1 MARLAVVHPQYVV
14 NGGAEA
20 VSLNVMEA
28 LQDEHSLTLFTNHEP
43 SFDSLNQYY
52 DTAVDSS
59 RVSVRTPPV
68 VPEYIDRFGEQHGLV
83 MYALLNR
90 YVRRHTDAFDLV
102 VGTYNELACEIP
114 SIQYIHHPL
123 YDITEQH
130 LDPRGNQGVR
140 SHYKRLSRSIAG
152 VSDATMAD
160 PSTTLLTNSDWM
172 GANVE
177 RSYGA
182 RPQTVYPPVEA
193 ESFSP
198 PPVEEQSPNF
208 VAVGRISE
216 DKQLLRSIEILHRI
230 RDRGHDITLQIAG
243 PLPDTEYADRV
254 RTAAAR
260 HAFVTLEGPLARD
273 ELVELIEQN
282 RYAIHGKEYEHFGIV
297 VAEFLAGGC
306 LPFAPNTGGQCE
318 ILNQH
323 DELLYESADDAVET
337 IDRVLSSS
345 EHESALR
352 AGLPSVEDEY
362 GQSRFQREISDIV
375 ASAL

>member
-20 VSLNVMEA
+20 VSLNVIEA

-43 SFDSLNQYY
+43 TFDSLNQYY
-52 DTAVDSS
+52 DTAVDPD
-59 RVSVRTPPV
+59 RVSVRTPPLV
-68 VPEYIDRFGEQHGLV
+68 SRYVDRFGEQHGLV

-114 SIQYIHHPL
+114 SVQYIHHPL
-123 YDITEQH
+123 YDVANQR

-140 SHYKRLSRSIAG
+140 YHYKRLSRSIAG
-152 VSDATMAD
+152 ISDATMEE
-160 PSTTLLTNSDWM
+160 STTLLTNSDWM
-172 GANVE
+172 GSNVE
-177 RSYGA
+177 QSYGT
-182 RPQTVYPPVEA
+182 RPQTVYPPIEA

-198 PPVEEQSPNF
+198 PSVEEQSPNF

-216 DKQLLRSIEILHRI
+216 DKQLLRSIEILHRV
-230 RDRGHDITLQIAG
+230 RDRGHDITLHIAG
-243 PLPDTEYADRV
+243 PLPNTEYADRV
-254 RTAAAR
+254 RAAAER
-260 HAFVTLEGPLARD
+260 HTFVTLEGPLPRD

-318 ILNQH
+318 ILDQH
-323 DELLYESADDAVET
+323 DELLYESLEDAVET
-337 IDRVLSSS
+337 IDRVLSSA
-345 EHESALR
+345 EEESSLR
-352 AGLPSVEDEY
+352 AGLPTVEEEY
-362 GQSRFQREISDIV
+362 GQERFQREISNIV
-375 ASAL
+375 ATAL